1 MIRNVLVRRFNKN
14 DLDQVLQLFYDTV
27 HTINAKDYNQKQLDA
42 WAPKGL
48 DRTKWLNSL
57 EKNICYVAEFE
68 GKIISFGDYNDEA
81 YIDRLFTHKNYQ
93 GWGVASQILQMLEKE
108 ATQLE
113 QQEIYTE
120 ASITARPFFE
130 KKGYMCIEEQNK
142 KHNGQIF
149 INYIMKKTAFS

>member
-120 ASITARPFFE
+120 ASITARPFLR
-130 KKGYMCIEEQNK
+130 KRDIC
-142 KHNGQIF
+142 
-149 INYIMKKTAFS
+149 A